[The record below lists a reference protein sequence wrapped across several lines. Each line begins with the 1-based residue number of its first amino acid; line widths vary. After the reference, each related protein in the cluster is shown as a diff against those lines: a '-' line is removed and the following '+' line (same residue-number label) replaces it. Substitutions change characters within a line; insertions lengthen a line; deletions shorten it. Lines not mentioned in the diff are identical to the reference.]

1 MELHEKKFESLS
13 YRLPANIKRGEQLPF
28 QNDLTTYTTPSGIEI
43 KRKGLVRDLGVSLT
57 DNFTWTPHIN
67 KMVASARKVAS
78 WVLGVFR
85 DRSKVVMLQLYKS
98 LRGRLQ
104 RTSAK
109 ISDFQTT
116 RPSPC
121 PGVSEFPKPPPSPDV
136 RVRIFQ
142 FLHIFIKSCKAQI
155 STNGH

>member
-28 QNDLTTYTTPSGIEI
+28 QNDLTTYTTPSGTEIE
-43 KRKGLVRDLGVSLT
+43 RKGLVRDLGVSLT

-98 LRGRLQ
+98 LRECSHM
-104 RTSAK
+104 TSARFWQ
-109 ISDFQTT
+109 ILS
-116 RPSPC
+116 
-121 PGVSEFPKPPPSPDV
+121 PPPPLSATVSIERPPPPLMTSAFARPPHFKV
-136 RVRIFQ
+136 
-142 FLHIFIKSCKAQI
+142 
-155 STNGH
+155 T